1 MKAKTIAYWLT
12 TGLIAF
18 CIGSGGLMAALR
30 IPGVV
35 DGMVALG
42 YPVHFIVLLGIWKTL
57 GAITILAPRF
67 PLVKE
72 WAYAGIFFDL
82 TGAMVANGAAG
93 SIPHVFAPFA
103 LLCVLVA
110 SWWLRPDDR
119 KLARS

>member
-1 MKAKTIAYWLT
+1 MKAKTIAYWVT
-12 TGLIAF
+12 TVIIAF

-30 IPGVV
+30 VPGVV

-42 YPVHFIVLLGIWKTL
+42 YPVHFIVLLGIWKMLGVITL
-57 GAITILAPRF
+57 LAPRF

-82 TGAMVANGAAG
+82 TGAMVANGASG
-93 SIPHVFAPFA
+93 SVPHVFAPFA
-103 LLCVLVA
+103 LVCVLAA

-119 KLARS
+119 KLAR